1 MSDKLN
7 EKSIPTL
14 DELVVPGRA
23 DIRANQT
30 VNNDT
35 RDSSAETKTNASETT
50 DNDGPRSAFKAT
62 IEAIVT
68 EILHRHMEQARL
80 EIIRKIVDE
89 VRSRLKHTSNAP

>member
-14 DELVVPGRA
+14 DELVVPGRTG
-23 DIRANQT
+23 IRTKQT
-30 VNNDT
+30 VNDDT
-35 RDSSAETKTNASETT
+35 HVFRGTPKTNVPEPP
-50 DNDGPRSAFKAT
+50 DNDEPRSAFKAT

-68 EILHRHMEQARL
+68 EILHRHMEQARV

>member
-14 DELVVPGRA
+14 DELVVPGRSG
-23 DIRANQT
+23 IRTKQP
-30 VNNDT
+30 VNDDT
-35 RDSSAETKTNASETT
+35 RVSRGTTKTNDPETT
-50 DNDGPRSAFKAT
+50 DNDGPRSAFEAT

-68 EILHRHMEQARL
+68 EILHRHIEQARI